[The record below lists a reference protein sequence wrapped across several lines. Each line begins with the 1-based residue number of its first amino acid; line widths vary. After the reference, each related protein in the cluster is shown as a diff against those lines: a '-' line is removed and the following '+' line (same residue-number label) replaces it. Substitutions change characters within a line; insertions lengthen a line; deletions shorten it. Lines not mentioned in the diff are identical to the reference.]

1 LKEGDIQKQE
11 NATSTMVR
19 LVAELLRKHS
29 PINLFEFV
37 LHPTSF
43 GQTIENIFYLS
54 FSVRDARAKIED
66 DANGL
71 PVVYFVDVL
80 TEDEQAAE
88 NQQRVLEMTQPYWR
102 VTSLVLFCG

>member
-1 LKEGDIQKQE
+1 
-11 NATSTMVR
+11 MVR
-19 LVAELLRKHS
+19 LVSELLREHS

-37 LHPTSF
+37 INPTSF

-71 PVVYFVDVL
+71 PVVSFVDVL
-80 TEDEQAAE
+80 TEDEQAVE
-88 NQQRVLEMTQPYWR
+88 NQQRVLEMTQVYWR
-102 VTSLVLFCG
+102 VTSLVLFRG

>member
-1 LKEGDIQKQE
+1 
-11 NATSTMVR
+11 MVR
-19 LVAELLRKHS
+19 LVSELLREHS

-37 LHPTSF
+37 INPTSF

-71 PVVYFVDVL
+71 PVVYFVDRL
-80 TEDEQAAE
+80 TEDEQLVE
-88 NQQRVLEMTQPYWR
+88 NQQRVLEMTQVYWR
-102 VTSLVLFCG
+102 VTSLVLFRG